1 MVFGR
6 FNRAVIVT
14 NGIGKPCRDWCR
26 RVFLRRSHDL
36 GSDFRAIVGT
46 RLAAAV
52 AGFARLCFVA
62 LGAILTVAPLLTVI
76 AALVAIV
83 AARGFL
89 ARLIVAL
96 VTVIAVVIAAI
107 AIALLVVLM
116 LLAFGLL
123 ALRLAQHAGV
133 MLGVLQEGLFR
144 HAVIRQLGIA
154 RQRQIFLDDLLR
166 GAAHLALGTRR
177 IKYTIDDIAERTL
190 TVRLR
195 TRTGFR

>member
-76 AALVAIV
+76 AALK
-83 AARGFL
+83 
-89 ARLIVAL
+89 
-96 VTVIAVVIAAI
+96 T
-107 AIALLVVLM
+107 
-116 LLAFGLL
+116 
-123 ALRLAQHAGV
+123 
-133 MLGVLQEGLFR
+133 
-144 HAVIRQLGIA
+144 
-154 RQRQIFLDDLLR
+154 IFPP
-166 GAAHLALGTRR
+166 
-177 IKYTIDDIAERTL
+177 
-190 TVRLR
+190 
-195 TRTGFR
+195 